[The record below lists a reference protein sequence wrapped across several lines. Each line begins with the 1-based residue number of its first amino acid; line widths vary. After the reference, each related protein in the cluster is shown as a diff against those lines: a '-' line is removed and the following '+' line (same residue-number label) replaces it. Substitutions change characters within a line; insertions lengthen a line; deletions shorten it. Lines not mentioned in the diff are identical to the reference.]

1 MARNPNRLYGFY
13 KELQEVHIAK
23 YPDLRFGQMI
33 SNLFLWISNEKKIDP
48 FFIEE
53 DKMIEYIREF
63 AGIK

>member
-1 MARNPNRLYGFY
+1 MRDPNRLYDFY
-13 KELQEVHIAK
+13 GKLQEAHLTK

-48 FFIEE
+48 FFVEE
-53 DKMIEYIREF
+53 EEMIKYIREF